1 MKRLILIM
9 SILLLPIIT
18 LSQVSNYTFS
28 ETTGTYTAITGGTQ
42 LVTTTGGAT
51 SYDTDG
57 SYVTLSAG
65 SQFVFNGTTI
75 TAVNMTSDGALYLN
89 PGTSTTGNGTTG
101 AIASTATAAGI
112 ICAMNMDLRSTAI
125 ASQVY
130 ERRWQDNGTDV
141 IFQWQNCARYL
152 TTSPFVLNER
162 FSFQIRITKS
172 TGVIRV
178 VYGNMTTIVNSTTYQ
193 PMVGLRGLVNTDFR
207 NRRLTAAVPDAT
219 PNWGAP
225 NGTAAGTSNAHTV
238 RFTGTATCYPSSGL
252 TFIWTPPA
260 TPTND
265 ACANATALTL
275 QCPGST
281 TSTTGTTIGS
291 TTDAIPNPSCDATGV
306 IRDVWYSFNTGNNT
320 EISINATLGTA
331 TLIGAEIYTTCG
343 TLATGL
349 NTACDFNIT
358 SPNPTNITGLSM
370 NTTYRIRI
378 FTNLTYD
385 TPGTFTLYLNTVNNT
400 STLSSAVGTN
410 NQTVCQN
417 NPITN
422 ITYNTKGATGAT
434 FTGLPTG
441 VSGSW
446 LNNIITI
453 IGAPLVSGTFNY
465 TATLTGGCGTISS
478 SGTIIVNP
486 IVSPISSIIGN
497 VNIVAGTSEAYSITP
512 DPNATTYQWD
522 YRESTTSSWVTNV
535 SSTNSVS
542 ILWPNTTS
550 GGEVRVT
557 VSNSCNTES
566 KTESVITQG
575 ILPVELLYFEG
586 TKYPTFNIL
595 RWSTASENN
604 SDYFSIEVSTDG
616 FTWEKI
622 GEKKAAG
629 NSNTKIVYLYTHSF
643 SDHDIHYYKLLQ
655 YDYDGVF
662 KEYGPIS
669 VDNILKSSKLIR
681 VTNLLGQEIDEN
693 YKGIVIEVYEDGK
706 IIRTIR

>member
-42 LVTTTGGAT
+42 LVTTTGGVT

-57 SYVTLSAG
+57 SYVTLSSG
-65 SQFVFNGTTI
+65 SQFIFNGTTI
-75 TAVNMTSDGALYLN
+75 TAVNMTADGALYLN

-101 AIASTATAAGI
+101 AISSTATAAGI

-141 IFQWQNCARYL
+141 IFQRQNCARYL
-152 TTSPFVLNER
+152 QSSSER
-162 FSFQIRITKS
+162 FSFQIRIAKS
-172 TGVIRV
+172 TGEIRI
-178 VYGNMTTIVNSTTYQ
+178 VYGNMTTITTSTTYQ
-193 PMVGLRGLVNTDFR
+193 PMVGLRGLVNTDFN
-207 NRRLTAAVPDAT
+207 NRRLTASVPDAT

-225 NGTAAGTSNAHTV
+225 NGTTAGNSNANTV
-238 RFTGTATCYPSSGL
+238 RFRNNCLPASGL

-260 TPTND
+260 TPVND
-265 ACANATALTL
+265 DCSNATALTL

-291 TTDAIPNPSCDATGV
+291 TTDAISNPSCDAIGV

-320 EISINATLGTA
+320 EINIYATLGTA
-331 TLIGAEIYTTCG
+331 TWIGVEIYTSCG

-349 NTACDFNIT
+349 NTACDFNVT

-370 NTTYRIRI
+370 NTTYRLRI
-378 FTNLTYD
+378 FTNITYD

-410 NQTVCQN
+410 NQTLCQN

-434 FTGLPTG
+434 LSGLPTG
-441 VSGSW
+441 VNGNWSG
-446 LNNIITI
+446 NVITI
-453 IGAPLVSGTFNY
+453 SSNPSVSGVFNY
-465 TATLTGGCGTISS
+465 TATLTGGCGTVTS
-478 SGTIIVNP
+478 SGTITVNP
-486 IVSPISSIIGN
+486 IVSPISSITGN
-497 VNIVAGTSEAYSITP
+497 VNIIAGTTETYSISS

-522 YRESTTSSWVTNV
+522 YRESPSSSWVTNV
-535 SSTNSVS
+535 SSTNSVD

-557 VSNSCNTES
+557 ISNSCNSES
-566 KTESVITQG
+566 KTLSIITNG
-575 ILPVELLYFEG
+575 ILPVELLYFYG
-586 TKYPTFNIL
+586 TKYPEFNIL

-604 SDYFSIEVSTDG
+604 SDYFSIEVSKDG
-616 FTWEKI
+616 LTWKKI

-629 NSNTKIVYLYTHSF
+629 NSNIKIDYTYTHTF
-643 SDHDIHYYKLLQ
+643 TENNIHYYKLIQ
-655 YDYDGVF
+655 YDYDGEF
-662 KEYGPIS
+662 KEYGPIGI
-669 VDNILKSSKLIR
+669 DNTLKTSKLIK
-681 VTNLLGQEIDEN
+681 VINLLGQEIDDN
-693 YKGIVIEVYEDGK
+693 YKGVVIEIYEDGK

>member
-42 LVTTTGGAT
+42 LVTTTGGSTA
-51 SYDTDG
+51 YDTDG
-57 SYVTLSAG
+57 SYFTLPVG
-65 SQFVFNGTTI
+65 SQFIFNGTTI
-75 TAVNMTSDGALYLN
+75 TAVNMTADGAIWLN
-89 PGTSTTGNGTTG
+89 PNTTTTGNGTTG
-101 AIASTATAAGI
+101 AISSTATAAGI
-112 ICAMNMDLRSTAI
+112 VCAMNMDLRSTAI

-130 ERRWQDNGTDV
+130 ERRWQDNGTEV

-152 TTSPFVLNER
+152 QSSSER

-172 TGVIRV
+172 TGVIGI
-178 VYGNMTTIVNSTTYQ
+178 VYGNMTTITTSTTYQ
-193 PMVGLRGLVNTDFR
+193 PMVGLRGLSSTDFN
-207 NRRLTAAVPDAT
+207 NRRLTASVPDAT

-225 NGTAAGTSNAHTV
+225 NGTTAGNSNANTV
-238 RFTGTATCYPSSGL
+238 RFRNNCLPTSGL

-260 TPTND
+260 TPAND

-275 QCPGST
+275 QCPGSS

-320 EISINATLGTA
+320 EVNIYASLGTA
-331 TLIGAEIYTTCG
+331 TWIGVEIYTSCG

-349 NTACDFNIT
+349 NTNCDFNLI
-358 SPNPTNITGLSM
+358 SPNPTNITGLLM
-370 NTTYRIRI
+370 NTTYRLRI

-385 TPGTFTLYLNTVNNT
+385 RPGTFTLYLNTVNNT
-400 STLSSAVGTN
+400 STLSSVAGTN
-410 NQTVCQN
+410 NQTLCQN

-422 ITYNTKGATGAT
+422 ITYDTKGATGAT
-434 FTGLPTG
+434 FTDLPTG
-441 VSGSW
+441 VSGAW

-453 IGAPLVSGTFNY
+453 SGTPSVSGTFNY
-465 TATLTGGCGTISS
+465 TATLTGGCGSVSS
-478 SGTIIVNP
+478 SGTITVNP
-486 IVSPISSIIGN
+486 IVSPISSITGN
-497 VNIVAGTSEAYSITP
+497 VNIIAGTTETYSISS

-522 YRESTTSSWVTNV
+522 YRESPSASWVNNV
-535 SSTNSVS
+535 SSTNSVD
-542 ILWPNTTS
+542 ILWPTTTS

-557 VSNSCNTES
+557 ISNSCNSES
-566 KTESVITQG
+566 KTLSIITNG

-586 TKYPTFNIL
+586 TKYPEFNIL

-616 FTWEKI
+616 FSWKKI
-622 GEKKAAG
+622 GELKAAG
-629 NSNTKIVYLYTHSF
+629 NSNTKMDYLYVHTF
-643 SDHDIHYYKLLQ
+643 GERNIHYYRLLQ

-662 KEYGPIS
+662 EEYGPIGM
-669 VDNILKSSKLIR
+669 DNTLKPSKLLK
-681 VTNLLGQEIDEN
+681 VTNLIGQEIDEN
-693 YKGIVIEVYEDGK
+693 YKGIVIEIYDDGK
-706 IIRTIR
+706 IIKTIR

>member
-1 MKRLILIM
+1 MKRLILMM

-18 LSQVSNYTFS
+18 LSQVVNYTFS

-57 SYVTLSAG
+57 NSITLPTS
-65 SQFVFNGTTI
+65 SQFIFNGTII
-75 TAVNMTSDGALYLN
+75 TNVYMMSDGYLWLN
-89 PGTSTTGNGTTG
+89 PGITIANTTGLNATTG
-101 AIASTATAAGI
+101 PISSGKASIGVI
-112 ICAMNMDLRSTAI
+112 SAMGMDLRSTAI

-130 ERRWQDNGTDV
+130 ERRWEDNGTEV
-141 IFQWQNCARYL
+141 VFQWQNCARYL
-152 TTSPFVLNER
+152 QSSSER
-162 FSFQIRITKS
+162 FSFQIRVNKS
-172 TGVIRV
+172 TGVVRV
-178 VYGNMTTIVNSTTYQ
+178 VYGNMTTITTSTTYQ
-193 PMVGLRGLVNTDFR
+193 PMVGLRGSINTDFN
-207 NRRLTAAVPDAT
+207 NRRLTASVPDAT

-225 NGTAAGTSNAHTV
+225 NGTDVGISNANTV
-238 RFTGTATCYPSSGL
+238 RFRNTCLPTSGL

-260 TPTND
+260 VPSND
-265 ACANATALTL
+265 ACANATSLTL

-281 TSTTGTTIGS
+281 IGTAGTTIGS
-291 TTDAIPNPSCDATGV
+291 ITTDGLPLPSCELPGT

-331 TLIGAEIYTTCG
+331 TWIGVEIYTSCG

-349 NTACDFNIT
+349 NIICNYDLI
-358 SPNPTNITGLSM
+358 SSNPTAITGLSM
-370 NTTYRIRI
+370 NTTYRLRI
-378 FTNLTYD
+378 FTNVSFD

-400 STLSSAVGTN
+400 STLSSVAGTN

-453 IGAPLVSGTFNY
+453 SGTPSVSGTFNY

-497 VNIVAGTSEAYSITP
+497 LNIVAGTSETYSITP

-522 YRESTTSSWVTNV
+522 YRESAISSWITNV

-586 TKYPTFNIL
+586 TKYPTFNL
-595 RWSTASENN
+595 LKWSTASESN

-616 FTWEKI
+616 LTWKKI

-629 NSNTKIVYLYTHSF
+629 NSNTKIDYSYTHSF
-643 SDHDIHYYKLLQ
+643 DNHDINYYKLLQ

-662 KEYGPIS
+662 KGYGPIGM
-669 VDNILKSSKLIR
+669 DNTMKKANLLR
-681 VTNLLGQEIDEN
+681 TTNLIGQEIDDN
-693 YKGIVIEVYEDGK
+693 YKGFVIEIYDDGK
-706 IIRTIR
+706 VIKTIR

>member
-1 MKRLILIM
+1 MKRLILMM

-18 LSQVSNYTFS
+18 LSQVLNYTFS

-57 SYVTLSAG
+57 SYFTLAAG

-75 TAVNMTSDGALYLN
+75 TAVNMTADGAVWLN
-89 PGTSTTGNGTTG
+89 PSTTTTGNGVTG
-101 AIASTATAAGI
+101 PISSGAASSGVI
-112 ICAMNMDLRSTAI
+112 SAMGMDLRSTAI

-130 ERRWQDNGTDV
+130 ERRWQDNGTEV
-141 IFQWQNCARYL
+141 IFQWQNAARYL
-152 TTSPFVLNER
+152 QSSSER
-162 FSFQIRITKS
+162 FSFQIIINKS
-172 TGVIRV
+172 TGVVRI
-178 VYGNMTTIVNSTTYQ
+178 VYGNMTTITTSTTYQ
-193 PMVGLRGLVNTDFR
+193 PMVGLRGLVNTDFN
-207 NRRLTAAVPDAT
+207 NRRLTASVPDAT

-225 NGTAAGTSNAHTV
+225 NGTTAGSSNANTV
-238 RFTGTATCYPSSGL
+238 RFRNTCFPTSGL

-260 TPTND
+260 TPSND
-265 ACANATALTL
+265 DCVNATALTL

-320 EISINATLGTA
+320 EINIYATLGTA
-331 TLIGAEIYTTCG
+331 TWIGVEIYTTCG

-349 NTACDFNIT
+349 NTNCDFNII
-358 SPNPTNITGLSM
+358 SPNPTNITGLLM
-370 NTTYRIRI
+370 NTTYRLRI

-385 TPGTFTLYLNTVNNT
+385 RPGTFTIYLNTLDNT
-400 STLSSAVGTN
+400 STLSSVAGTN

-453 IGAPLVSGTFNY
+453 SGTPSVSGTFNY

-497 VNIVAGTSEAYSITP
+497 LNIVAGTSETYSITP

-522 YRESTTSSWVTNV
+522 YRESAISSWVNNV

-586 TKYPTFNIL
+586 TKYPTFNL
-595 RWSTASENN
+595 LKWSTASESN

-616 FTWEKI
+616 LTWKKI

-629 NSNTKIVYLYTHSF
+629 NSNTKIDYSYTHSF
-643 SDHDIHYYKLLQ
+643 DNHDINYYKLLQ

-662 KEYGPIS
+662 KGYGPIGM
-669 VDNILKSSKLIR
+669 DNTMKKANLLR
-681 VTNLLGQEIDEN
+681 TTNLIGQEIDDN
-693 YKGIVIEVYEDGK
+693 YKGFVIEIYDDGK
-706 IIRTIR
+706 VIKTIR